1 MNAFNKLVIRTYSL
15 RIIWLIAYIAPF
27 FLLPFWWAIFVIFWS
42 SVLGMVGQM
51 ALYSIVRGVLSK
63 GKASYRDYASGA
75 CGAISDIVLLTLI
88 IVKFDA
94 PGRILPVVVALYMVN
109 QVNRIYKTIRPNE
122 EEANELMGYAFIFGL
137 YIIFR

>member
-1 MNAFNKLVIRTYSL
+1 
-15 RIIWLIAYIAPF
+15 
-27 FLLPFWWAIFVIFWS
+27 
-42 SVLGMVGQM
+42 
-51 ALYSIVRGVLSK
+51 VLSK